1 MDNLLS
7 TTTTISEYLSSDY
20 NITSHISALAYKNE
34 LSASEICGYQ
44 DTTYTSGRYIGISGD
59 DNVIYVS
66 ADVVLEETLS
76 DTIALSNE
84 NQVVDLIE
92 RNSSKVFINDMV
104 KGVNYGKLDL
114 SVVKIPLSDYELSVV
129 GGTLSDNILYI
140 TEEDYLDM
148 YGRQI
153 CSLTMS
159 DNEMEKYEGV
169 AATKTYIDTK
179 IQEIKESIIK
189 AAETI
194 SASLEAKDE
203 MKTTFE

>member
-1 MDNLLS
+1 MNNLLS
-7 TTTTISEYLSSDY
+7 TTTIISEYLSSDY

-148 YGRQI
+148 YGR
-153 CSLTMS
+153 
-159 DNEMEKYEGV
+159 
-169 AATKTYIDTK
+169 
-179 IQEIKESIIK
+179 
-189 AAETI
+189 
-194 SASLEAKDE
+194 
-203 MKTTFE
+203 